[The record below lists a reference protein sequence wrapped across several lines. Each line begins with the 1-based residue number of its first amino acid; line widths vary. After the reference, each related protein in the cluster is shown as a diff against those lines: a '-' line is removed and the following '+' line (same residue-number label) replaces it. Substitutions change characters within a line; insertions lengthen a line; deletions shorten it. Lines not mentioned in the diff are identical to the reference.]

1 MKKFLGIVVLGLLWC
16 NIIFAKTIQLDQGVK
31 IKIPN
36 DYEYLQFNQY
46 EFMKGNLEGM
56 EMSKSEI
63 DEIIDQMQLYL
74 GMNGTETSTII
85 GRRGYK
91 NSFGDFT
98 NHILS
103 GNNPESWSGF
113 GKFSQKCG
121 NKKTEKSIM
130 KCTIDFFKMDP
141 IIQIDVANGIN
152 EELKELALALEE
164 ANIGDAED
172 FESFNETT
180 EKVKNTF
187 NDMYQNEIEIKIAKV
202 KNKLW
207 GIEILGKDIMMGF
220 TAKRIGYMFFQNEHV
235 FVIQGYCM
243 SKKTCK
249 NIKNLNDKILEP
261 YLSMKL
267 INEKTPEKKDDNELV
282 KKIKDLND
290 LYKSGVLTKEEFEKA
305 KKKLLN

>member
-1 MKKFLGIVVLGLLWC
+1 MKKLLGILVLGLLFC
-16 NIIFAKTIQLDQGVK
+16 NLTLAKTIQLDQGVK

-46 EFMKGNLEGM
+46 EFMRGNLEGM
-56 EMSKSEI
+56 EISKSEI
-63 DEIIDQMQLYL
+63 DKIIDQMQLYL

-91 NSFGDFT
+91 KSYGDFS
-98 NHILS
+98 NHLLS
-103 GNNPESWSGF
+103 GNDPESWSGF
-113 GKFSQKCG
+113 RKFSQKCG
-121 NKKTEKSIM
+121 NKKTEKSMM
-130 KCTIDFFKMDP
+130 KCMIDFFKMDP
-141 IIQIDVANGIN
+141 IIQIDVANDIN
-152 EELKELALALEE
+152 EDLKELALALEE

-187 NDMYQNEIEIKIAKV
+187 NDMYQNEIEIKIAKI

-207 GIEILGKDIMMGF
+207 GIEILGEDIMMGF

-235 FVIQGYCM
+235 FMIQGFCM

-249 NIKNLNDKILEP
+249 NIKDLNDKILEP

-267 INEKTPEKKDDNELV
+267 INEKTSKINDDSELV
-282 KKIKDLND
+282 QKIKDLND
-290 LYKSGVLTKEEFEKA
+290 MYKSGVLTKEEFEKA
-305 KKKLLN
+305 KKKLLD

>member
-1 MKKFLGIVVLGLLWC
+1 MKKFLAIMVLGLLMAH
-16 NIIFAKTIQLDQGVK
+16 NSFAKTIQLDQGVK

-36 DYEYLQFNQY
+36 DYEYLQFKQY
-46 EFMKGNLEGM
+46 EFMKANLEGM

-91 NSFGDFT
+91 NSYGDFT
-98 NHILS
+98 NHMLS

-113 GKFSQKCG
+113 SKFSQKCG
-121 NKKTEKSIM
+121 NKRTEKSMM
-130 KCTIDFFKMDP
+130 KCAIDFFKMDP

-207 GIEILGKDIMMGF
+207 GIEILGKDIMFGF
-220 TAKRIGYMFFQNEHV
+220 TAKRIGYMFFQNERV
-235 FVIQGYCM
+235 FVIQGFCM

-261 YLSMKL
+261 FLSMK
-267 INEKTPEKKDDNELV
+267 
-282 KKIKDLND
+282 
-290 LYKSGVLTKEEFEKA
+290 
-305 KKKLLN
+305 